1 MHFTKHAQNRMQQRG
16 IMNPIIDLLYS
27 YGREIRR
34 SKAGDLIYFDKRA
47 REQLRKDLPRHEY
60 VRIQPKLK
68 AYVVEGEDG
77 SIVTVGYRF
86 RSIHT

>member
-1 MHFTKHAQNRMQQRG
+1 MQQRG
-16 IMNPIIDLLYS
+16 IMSSIIDLLYS

-34 SKAGDLIYFDKRA
+34 RKAGDLIYFDKRA
-47 REQLRKDLPRHEY
+47 REQLRKDLPRQQY

-68 AYVVEGEDG
+68 AYIVEGKDG
-77 SIVTVGYRF
+77 SIVTAGYRF